1 MISDNQDPKTKE
13 QEEADM
19 DNPAKPFANA
29 NSESAAEINGGDP
42 KAKSYKGEG
51 GDEPEGP
58 NWDLDSKD
66 ADGDTSQNAGV
77 FK

>member
-1 MISDNQDPKTKE
+1 MESYNHDPGNKK

-19 DNPAKPFANA
+19 DNPAKPFANSR
-29 NSESAAEINGGDP
+29 NESAAEINGGNHN
-42 KAKSYKGEG
+42 AKTYKGK
-51 GDEPEGP
+51 GDAEQQGP
-58 NWDLDSKD
+58 NWDLESKD

>member
-1 MISDNQDPKTKE
+1 MELNNQDPNNKK

-19 DNPAKPFANA
+19 DNPAKPFANSH
-29 NSESAAEINGGDP
+29 NETAAEINKGNQ
-42 KAKSYKGEG
+42 KAKTYKGEG
-51 GDEPEGP
+51 RDEQQGP

>member
-1 MISDNQDPKTKE
+1 MINDNQDPKTKR

-19 DNPAKPFANA
+19 DNPAKPFANSH
-29 NSESAAEINGGDP
+29 NESAAEINKGDT
-42 KAKSYKGEG
+42 KAKTHKGDGSNESQ
-51 GDEPEGP
+51 GP
-58 NWDLDSKD
+58 NWDLESKD

>member
-1 MISDNQDPKTKE
+1 MESDNQDPNNKK
-13 QEEADM
+13 QEDADM
-19 DNPAKPFANA
+19 DNPTKPFANSH
-29 NSESAAEINGGDP
+29 NESAAEINRGNHN
-42 KAKSYKGEG
+42 AKTYKGEG
-51 GDEPEGP
+51 GEEEQGP

>member
-1 MISDNQDPKTKE
+1 MITDNQDPKTKE

-19 DNPAKPFANA
+19 DNPAKPFANSH
-29 NSESAAEINGGDP
+29 NESAAEINKGNN
-42 KAKSYKGEG
+42 KAKTYKGEG
-51 GDEPEGP
+51 GDETQGP

>member
-1 MISDNQDPKTKE
+1 MISDNQDPRTKE

-19 DNPAKPFANA
+19 DNPAKPFANSH
-29 NSESAAEINGGDP
+29 SETAAEINKGNN
-42 KAKSYKGEG
+42 KAKTYKGEG
-51 GDEPEGP
+51 GDEVEGP
-58 NWDLDSKD
+58 NWDLESKD